1 MLRSLGCLSK
11 TSTGHHGL
19 KFLEGLFR
27 YEKLSTS
34 HKTKTENSLALS
46 FAIFVFQRCI
56 FSLKIQ
62 NVGLE
67 NHLIVR
73 ARQPFCWKWISLL
86 KPFKNM
92 PRVMLRSLSTQILMH
107 DFPVI
112 GYSCCAH
119 RILGSPGG
127 KHCQS
132 LQRIVWRGVV
142 SPLKAVSLDIECRTL
157 PWFYEKRRWLVLL
170 RWNFKFLCDW
180 CDKFYR

>member
-27 YEKLSTS
+27 NQKLSTS
-34 HKTKTENSLALS
+34 HKTKTENSLAPS

-92 PRVMLRSLSTQILMH
+92 PRVMLRSLSTHHFSEAFCKIPLSRGGGEEFMFAKNH
-107 DFPVI
+107 GCHVFPPK
-112 GYSCCAH
+112 S
-119 RILGSPGG
+119 GSRARENLVR
-127 KHCQS
+127 S
-132 LQRIVWRGVV
+132 
-142 SPLKAVSLDIECRTL
+142 
-157 PWFYEKRRWLVLL
+157 WFL
-170 RWNFKFLCDW
+170 FL
-180 CDKFYR
+180 